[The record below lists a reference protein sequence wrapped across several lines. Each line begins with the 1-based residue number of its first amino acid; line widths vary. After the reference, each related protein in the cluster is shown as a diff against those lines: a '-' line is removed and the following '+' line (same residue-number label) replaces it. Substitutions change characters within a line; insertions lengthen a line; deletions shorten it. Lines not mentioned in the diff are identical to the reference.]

1 MKKILKWIGIVL
13 ASIIVIVIGII
24 AYVLI
29 SHGRYGWYA
38 SGGLLSEN
46 QAAYD
51 VIYYDIDLEVLTEK
65 KSLAGSVGLKV
76 KSRVPDLPVLELDL
90 TGHFKVGQVTDA
102 EGSPLAFK
110 HRRGKLLID
119 LNPPAPLDELVDV
132 TIHYS
137 GKPMIAIRP
146 PWIGGFNW
154 SKDSTGAHWIGLSC
168 QGEGGKIWFPCKDHP
183 SDKPDSVA
191 INITIPEPYYCASN
205 GLLRNISTPREG
217 FLTYHWFTGYPIH
230 NYNVNISI
238 AQYEILEKEYLTEE
252 GHVMPVFFYHL
263 PQSVDG
269 AEKLLDMAIDM
280 LYTYRRYY
288 GEYPFTREKF
298 AIVETDYLGM
308 EHQTINAY
316 GNRYRYQKLDSLEW
330 DWLMLHEMGHEW
342 WGNKVSLKDWADM
355 WIHEGI
361 GTFGEALYLREKG
374 GEKAYHDHIRRIKRG
389 IANKKPIIPKRD
401 ADSHEVYHGDI
412 YKKGAHL
419 MHTLRFL
426 LGDSVFF
433 GALKEFAT
441 DPAYTYQNMVVT
453 DDFLNLIDKNSTED
467 YRAFL
472 SDFLYTTRLPAVQV
486 DSLGDNRYTLSIPNI
501 DYTLPMEVTLDQGIQ
516 RIRLSKNPF
525 EVYSTMAPIVDQ
537 REWFLKQGFDIADNS
552 K

>member
-1 MKKILKWIGIVL
+1 MKKVLKWIGIVL
-13 ASIIVIVIGII
+13 TSVIVIIIGII
-24 AYVLI
+24 AYILI

-38 SGGLLSEN
+38 SGGPIPEN

-51 VIYYDIDLEVLTEK
+51 VIYYNIDLEVLAEK
-65 KSLAGSVGLKV
+65 KSLAGAVGVKV
-76 KSRVPDLPVLELDL
+76 KSLVPELARLELDL
-90 TGHFKVGQVTDA
+90 TGHFKVSQVTA
-102 EGSPLAFK
+102 AQGSPLTFK

-119 LNPPAPLDELVDV
+119 LNPPVSMDELVDV

-137 GKPMIAIRP
+137 GKPMIALRP

-154 SKDSTGAHWIGLSC
+154 SKDSTGADWIGLSC

-205 GLLRNISTPREG
+205 GLLRDISTPREG

-263 PQSVDG
+263 PQSADG

-316 GNRYRYQKLDSLEW
+316 GNRYRYYKLDSLEW

-361 GTFGEALYLREKG
+361 CTFGEALYLREKG
-374 GEKAYHDHIRRIKRG
+374 GEKAYHDHIQRIKRG

-433 GALKEFAT
+433 STLKEFAT

-486 DSLGDNRYTLSIPNI
+486 DSLGDNRYAISIPNI
-501 DYTLPMEVTLDQGIQ
+501 DYTLPMEVTLDQDIL

-525 EVYSTMAPIVDQ
+525 EVYSATPPIVDP
-537 REWFLKQGFDIADNS
+537 RGWFLKQGFDKAEHAR
-552 K
+552 